1 MDNDQQWTAVC
12 LVLPVHC
19 IELHTVPNPVSV
31 IVNSFSSIRKS
42 RPDKY
47 TYMCI
52 PLYLILEVTFYKQ
65 YTRGSESCCFLQL
78 FTSVVFSTTYRSS
91 STLSFSSGWAST
103 CIGSMPTWK
112 TYIVIFQN
120 KCSNMDKAYFKS
132 RSDMPYSF
140 NGSVMIRART
150 VFKLV

>member
-112 TYIVIFQN
+112 TIQN
-120 KCSNMDKAYFKS
+120 YFPEQMQQYGQS
-132 RSDMPYSF
+132 LF
-140 NGSVMIRART
+140 
-150 VFKLV
+150 